1 MRDGVV
7 NIDKPSGW
15 TSHDVVAKIRGVLKI
30 KKVGHTG
37 TLDPQ
42 ATGVLPVCL
51 GKGTKIVPFLIDVEK
66 EYDAILRLG
75 QETDTQDAAGKV
87 IRSSEVSQAVLDSVL
102 ETLHSFV
109 GSYSQL
115 PPMYSAVKVNGMPLY
130 KAARQGKVVER
141 APRAVSIREIRFHK
155 REGNDVSFG
164 VTCSKG
170 TYIRTLCA
178 DIGARLGV
186 GGHLL
191 ALQRTRSGNFH
202 LDDATPLDS
211 FFDLYSKGGWEKE
224 VYSLNE
230 VLEALP
236 AVWIKESHLNKINHG
251 APIGIE
257 GVDGWDPFENGA
269 SLRFLD
275 PQGLLL
281 GIGTASMEGDRF
293 KVGPGA
299 EIYGAPFKVGPG
311 AEIDGA
317 PLEPKE
323 ISRRMGEV
331 LFKVN
336 TVLSEREEPVEH
348 LK

>member
-1 MRDGVV
+1 MIKDGVI
-7 NIDKPSGW
+7 NINKPVGW
-15 TSHDVVAKIRGVLKI
+15 TSHDVVAKIRGILKI

-66 EYDAILRLG
+66 EYDAVLRLG
-75 QETDTQDAAGKV
+75 QETDTQDASGKV
-87 IRSSEVSQAVLDSVL
+87 TCSSDVPQEALDSLL
-102 ETLHSFV
+102 ETLQSFV
-109 GSYSQL
+109 GSYSQM
-115 PPMYSAVKVNGMPLY
+115 PPMYSAVKVHGVPLY
-130 KAARQGKVVER
+130 KAARQGKIVDR
-141 APRAVSIREIRFHK
+141 APRAVSIRALRFRK
-155 REGNDVSFG
+155 IEGNDVSFS

-178 DIGARLGV
+178 DIGTRLKV

-191 ALQRTRSGNFH
+191 ALQRIRSGNFR
-202 LDDATPLDS
+202 LDDSTPLES
-211 FFDLYSKGGWEKE
+211 FFDLYSKGEWEKE
-224 VYSLNE
+224 IYSLNE

-236 AVWIKESHLNKINHG
+236 AVWIKESHLNKVNHG
-251 APIGIE
+251 APIGTE
-257 GVDGWDPFENGA
+257 GVVGWDPFEKGA

-281 GIGTASMEGDRF
+281 GIGTASMEMDRF

-299 EIYGAPFKVGPG
+299 EIYGAPLG
-311 AEIDGA
+311 
-317 PLEPKE
+317 PKE
-323 ISRRMGEV
+323 MSRTGEV
-331 LFKVN
+331 LFKVK